1 MLYHERFDLDIA
13 FLGDLLISPESIFIP
28 ALDETT
34 PLQTLQQ
41 LFYPINT
48 NNVQICYLNIKNTF

>member
-1 MLYHERFDLDIA
+1 MLYRERFDLDID
-13 FLGDLLISPESIFIP
+13 FLGDLLIYPESIFIP

-48 NNVQICYLNIKNTF
+48 NNVQICYLNIKKTF

>member
-1 MLYHERFDLDIA
+1 MLYRERFDLDID
-13 FLGDLLISPESIFIP
+13 FLGDLLIYPESIFIP